1 MEILDIFFIHLLFSL
16 LELFGPN
23 YLILSDLFGD
33 LTNKL
38 DEFISLFDTNEYFA
52 VFSEI
57 PELLAALLELLEKES
72 EFPEIQL

>member
-1 MEILDIFFIHLLFSL
+1 LFR
-16 LELFGPN
+16 PN

-33 LTNKL
+33 LANKF